1 MDFKENRVYRRVIK
15 EEKHDTIMLQYQ
27 TIKLIDF
34 QG

>member
-1 MDFKENRVYRRVIK
+1 MDFKEKRVYRRVIK
-15 EEKHDTIMLQYQ
+15 EEKHDIIMLQYQ